1 MSTTLSV
8 PFARSPQNGEFPG
21 NGIAAPTRNKLLN
34 ALPPGELALFLAAS
48 EMVTVASKEI
58 LFRKGG
64 SIDHVHFP
72 EDCVIS
78 LVTHLA
84 DGDAIEAMTIGNDG
98 FTDLAALNGVP
109 TMNCE
114 GIGQVAGYARRIKRS
129 DFIGL
134 FASCPELLRLL
145 HRYSQIV
152 FETVSQS
159 AACNRLHVVE
169 QRCAKWLLMSH
180 DRVGRPTF
188 DLTQDFLS
196 QMLGVRRAGV
206 TVAIGILERQG
217 LLAHRRGSITITDR
231 AGLEAAT
238 CECYGVIQR
247 REAAIVI

>member
-1 MSTTLSV
+1 MSTTLSP
-8 PFARSPQNGEFPG
+8 PFGRAHQNGEFPG
-21 NGIAAPTRNKLLN
+21 TGTAAPTRNKLLT
-34 ALPPGELALFLAAS
+34 ALPPGELALFLALS

-78 LVTHLA
+78 LVTQLA

-98 FTDLAALNGVP
+98 FTDIAALNGVP

-114 GIGQVAGYARRIKRS
+114 GIGQVTGNARRIKRS
-129 DFIGL
+129 DFLGL
-134 FASCPELLRLL
+134 FASCPELVRLL

-188 DLTQDFLS
+188 DLTQEFLS

-217 LLAHRRGSITITDR
+217 LLAHRRGSITIANR
-231 AGLEAAT
+231 AGLETAA
-238 CECYGVIQR
+238 CECYGAMQR